1 MQEKRTQAD
10 RRAATRSALLAAARS
25 EFVENGY
32 AAAATE
38 AVVRRAGV
46 TRGALYYHFPDKAAL
61 LEAVVE
67 LVAAEIHD
75 AILAAAQGA
84 GSARAAL
91 IDGMRAFL
99 NACLRDEA
107 RSIYLIDGPAVL
119 GWRRWREIDGVH
131 SGRLLHEGIA
141 MALAGAAG
149 RGAPGRDADALT
161 TLISGAFNEAALWL
175 ADAPDDAGRRQALD
189 AELVDLFKRLFPD
202 PEDPARPS

>member
-10 RRAATRSALLAAARS
+10 RRAATRGALLAAARA

-67 LVAAEIHD
+67 LVAIEIHD
-75 AILAAAQGA
+75 AILAAAMQA
-84 GSARAAL
+84 ASPRAAL
-91 IDGMRAFL
+91 VGGMRAFL
-99 NACLRDEA
+99 DACLRDEA

-119 GWRRWREIDGVH
+119 GWRRWREIDGAH
-131 SGRLLHEGIA
+131 SGRLLHEGVS
-141 MALAGAAG
+141 MALAGAG
-149 RGAPGRDADALT
+149 GRDADALT

-175 ADAPDDAGRRQALD
+175 ADAPQDRGRRLALD
-189 AELVDLFKRLFPD
+189 AELVDLFMRLFPD
-202 PEDPARPS
+202 PETPDPPP